1 MLRRPALGV
10 CYWKDASAKGCVVLG
25 NWTEQCRTFGEHG
38 LGKQGAFV
46 PESVTVSLNLVS
58 VKVLNDSS
66 FTNQL
71 RMSEGRSNRSLC
83 TACSLRERLLK
94 VGQPLPRINW
104 LVDRVGL

>member
-1 MLRRPALGV
+1 MLQQ
-10 CYWKDASAKGCVVLG
+10 KDALCWGTGQSNAG
-25 NWTEQCRTFGEHG
+25 WTFGEHG

-46 PESVTVSLNLVS
+46 PESVTVSLNLAS

-83 TACSLRERLLK
+83 TACSLRERLFK
-94 VGQPLPRINW
+94 VGQSLPRINW